1 MLLYYFNN
9 NSQIVRKIKMQSQI
23 ITSIQKEVEMNLEKQ
38 IKRVFRDFIESN
50 GAFAIEAD
58 YSSHTSINELVEKIG
73 LEVCGMH
80 IRQTE
85 FIIEF
90 EFREEFL
97 TISNF
102 PLRECRIALQNDGE
116 YYLALDGDS
125 FSRSWWFA
133 MTDIMHNFNNLSDVI
148 AEQIL
153 NDMNKVIEFN
163 YLKI

>member
-1 MLLYYFNN
+1 
-9 NSQIVRKIKMQSQI
+9 MQNQI
-23 ITSIQKEVEMNLEKQ
+23 IASMQKEVEINLEKQ
-38 IKRVFRDFIESN
+38 IKRVFRDAIESK
-50 GAFAIEAD
+50 GAFAIEAN

-97 TISNF
+97 TISSF

-116 YYLALDGDS
+116 YYLAIDGDS
-125 FSRSWWFA
+125 FASSWWFA